1 MLRITHLFSFLVIC
15 GLAFGAA
22 PLAAKDLQKKSLS
35 KTKILRPGKTL
46 YPRRPA
52 TKKTHSTSK
61 GKTLTPTAR
70 PANTNIC
77 SARRSVMEQEQEK
90 LDDYRANVTAIN
102 VEIAELNRR
111 IRELRAQSKDG
122 RRLVTAQDKRVK
134 RIKSVYERECKNAE
148 NCSQYEQTAT
158 NLERQSRPVE
168 MNLANVRQEIQGTRT
183 EIGQLQLRIR
193 PLQNEYSAKKCSNQ
207 VPGQTSQATIDRCYA
222 IFSEWNQLQASLN
235 RHNSRLPQLRTRYER
250 YLAQLTNIEN
260 RAQQVE
266 AYLAKN
272 CKASPK
278 VKTIQKHRSVRE
290 NARQLGLEL
299 DKLIRDVANLRKAKI
314 TIQR

>member
-1 MLRITHLFSFLVIC
+1 MLRITRLFPILLIC
-15 GLAFGAA
+15 GLALSAD

-46 YPRRPA
+46 YPRGPA
-52 TKKTHSTSK
+52 TKKTPSTRQ
-61 GKTLTPTAR
+61 GKTLTPTKR
-70 PANTNIC
+70 PANANIC
-77 SARRSVMEQEQEK
+77 AARRTVMEQEQEK
-90 LDDYRANVTAIN
+90 LDNYKANVTAIN

-111 IRELRAQSKDG
+111 IRELRAQAKDG
-122 RRLVTAQDKRVK
+122 RRQIIAQDKRVK
-134 RIKSVYERECKNAE
+134 RIKNVYERECKNAE
-148 NCSQYEQTAT
+148 NCAQYEQTAT

-168 MNLANVRQEIQGTRT
+168 NNLANVRQEIQRTRT
-183 EIGQLQLRIR
+183 EIGQLERRIR

-207 VPGQTSQATIDRCYA
+207 IPGQTSQATIDRCYA

-235 RHNSRLPQLRTRYER
+235 RYNSRLPQLKTQYER

-260 RAQQVE
+260 RSRQIE
-266 AYLAKN
+266 TYLARN

-278 VKTIQKHRSVRE
+278 VKTIRKHRSVRE
-290 NARQLGLEL
+290 NAKKLGLEL
-299 DKLIRDVANLRKAKI
+299 DKLIRDVSTLRKAKI